1 MPKSKSCINFI
12 LKNKPK
18 RFQNTGVMGTGT
30 SDHHHLIFLFSAKMP
45 LNKLRYRNYKQF
57 EAHSFLKDVEQL
69 LEKMGKKWEKDF
81 ENVKQTRSSKNES
94 DLRKP

>member
-1 MPKSKSCINFI
+1 
-12 LKNKPK
+12 
-18 RFQNTGVMGTGT
+18 
-30 SDHHHLIFLFSAKMP
+30 MP

-81 ENVKQTRSSKNES
+81 ENVKQIRSSKNES